1 MPLQPATPAPAALEE
16 LLQKLDLERDDQAVI
31 LNFFRSDC
39 PWCASE
45 MPQIADVYRRHDKLD
60 FVLAG
65 IAVGSDSDDDAT
77 NFANAKNL
85 DFPALADSDGTLRRA
100 FAIERVPAF
109 VVINAQGLV
118 ERTYEGVTEQLA
130 GILEQTVLAVAHD
143 STPPT
148 YDMVGNGCAP

>member
-1 MPLQPATPAPAALEE
+1 MPLQPATPAPAALDE
-16 LLQKLDLERDDQAVI
+16 LLQKLDLERDDQTVI

-45 MPQIADVYRRHDKLD
+45 MPQIAEVYRRHQKLD
-60 FVLAG
+60 FLVAG
-65 IAVGSDSDDDAT
+65 IAAGNDSEEDAI

-85 DFPALADSDGTLRRA
+85 DFSATADSDGSFCRA
-100 FAIERVPAF
+100 FGIERVPAF

-130 GILEQTVLAVAHD
+130 GILEQTILAVAHD
-143 STPPT
+143 NTPPT
-148 YDMVGNGCAP
+148 YDMIGNGCAP

>member
-1 MPLQPATPAPAALEE
+1 MPLQPATPAPAALDS
-16 LLQKLDLERDDQAVI
+16 LLQKLDLDREGCAVI

-45 MPQIADVYRRHDKLD
+45 MPQIADVYRRHEKLD
-60 FVLAG
+60 LVLVG
-65 IAVGSDSDDDAT
+65 IAAGNDSDEDAT

-85 DFPALADSDGTLRRA
+85 GFPAVADSGGEIARA

-143 STPPT
+143 NTPPS

>member
-1 MPLQPATPAPAALEE
+1 MPLQSATPAPAALDE
-16 LLQKLDLERDDQAVI
+16 LLQKLELERDSLPVI

-45 MPQIADVYRRHDKLD
+45 LPQIAEVYRRHEKLD
-60 FVLAG
+60 LVLAG
-65 IAVGSDSDDDAT
+65 IAAGHDSDDDAT

-85 DFPALADSDGTLRRA
+85 GFPVAADSDGALCRA
-100 FAIERVPAF
+100 FGIERVPAF

-130 GILEQTVLAVAHD
+130 GILEQTVLAVAHNH
-143 STPPT
+143 TPPT
-148 YDMVGNGCAP
+148 YDMIGNGCAP

>member
-1 MPLQPATPAPAALEE
+1 MPLQPATPAPDALDD
-16 LLQKLDLERDDQAVI
+16 LLDNLELERDGQPVI

-45 MPQIADVYRRHDKLD
+45 MPQIAEVYRRHQKLD
-60 FVLAG
+60 FILAG
-65 IAVGSDSDDDAT
+65 IAVGSDSADDAT

-85 DFPALADSDGTLRRA
+85 DFPTLADTDGALRSA

-143 STPPT
+143 STPPA
-148 YDMVGNGCAP
+148 YDMIGNGCAP

>member
-1 MPLQPATPAPAALEE
+1 MPLQPATPAPNALDE
-16 LLQKLDLERDDQAVI
+16 LLRNLDLERDDQPII

-45 MPQIADVYRRHDKLD
+45 MPQLAEVYRRHRKLD
-60 FVLAG
+60 FVVAG
-65 IAVGSDSDDDAT
+65 IAVGSDSAADAT

-85 DFPALADSDGTLRRA
+85 DFPALADTDNNLRNA
-100 FAIERVPAF
+100 FAIERVPAI

-130 GILEQTVLAVAHD
+130 GILEQTILAIAHD
-143 STPPT
+143 NTPPD
-148 YDMVGNGCAP
+148 YDMIGNGCAP

>member
-1 MPLQPATPAPAALEE
+1 MPLQSATPAPDALDS
-16 LLQKLDLERDDQAVI
+16 LLQSLDLERDDQPVV

-45 MPQIADVYRRHDKLD
+45 MPQLAEVYRRHEKLD
-60 FVLAG
+60 FILAG
-65 IAVGSDSDDDAT
+65 IAVGSDTPDDAT

-85 DFPALADSDGTLRRA
+85 DFPTLADTDGSLRAA
-100 FAIERVPAF
+100 FAIERVPAI

-143 STPPT
+143 NTPPV